1 MAKKILIVE
10 DNLDMREVL
19 HLYLKTEGF
28 DVAVAS
34 DGREGLYL
42 ARAEK
47 PDLIITDLHMPNLDG
62 ITLLKE
68 LRAEPAFK
76 DTPIIVFTA
85 FNREDRDNAIR
96 AGANRA
102 VGKPAHFESLID
114 DVQELLEERK
124 QP

>member
-1 MAKKILIVE
+1 MPKKILVVE

-28 DVAVAS
+28 DVVVAS
-34 DGREGLYL
+34 DGREGLYM

-62 ITLLKE
+62 ISLVKE

-85 FNREDRDNAIR
+85 FSREDRDNAIR

-102 VGKPAHFESLID
+102 VDKPTHFESLID

-124 QP
+124 KP